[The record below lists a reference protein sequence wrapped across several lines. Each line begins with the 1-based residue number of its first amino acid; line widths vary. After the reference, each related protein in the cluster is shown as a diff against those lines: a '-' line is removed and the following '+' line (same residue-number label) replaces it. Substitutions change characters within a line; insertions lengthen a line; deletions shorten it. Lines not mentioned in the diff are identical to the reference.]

1 MCQNWKRLFDWILA
15 PKTVP
20 TDVKVKANGTTSII
34 VTWEEI
40 LHDNFLQG
48 YVVKYT
54 KKGALSSKL
63 TEVDKVEEMVLE
75 NLKKFTEYTI
85 QVAARSS
92 QPGNYSKAI
101 SATTFEDGKLSLLY
115 IFKWETFY

>member
-1 MCQNWKRLFDWILA
+1 MKISN
-15 PKTVP
+15 KT
-20 TDVKVKANGTTSII
+20 
-34 VTWEEI
+34 
-40 LHDNFLQG
+40 FFQG

-54 KKGALSSKL
+54 KKGADSSNFTK
-63 TEVDKVEEMVLE
+63 VDIVEEMVLE